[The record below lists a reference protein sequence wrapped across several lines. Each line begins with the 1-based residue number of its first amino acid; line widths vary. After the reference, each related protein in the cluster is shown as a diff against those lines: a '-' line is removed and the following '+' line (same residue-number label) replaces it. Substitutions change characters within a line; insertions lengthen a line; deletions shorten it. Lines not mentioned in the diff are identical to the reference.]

1 LAVISHIEDAQ
12 QQAADLGRALMRLS
26 WAATVLGAQQA
37 ARLVSPGSVGK
48 AGNGLAAAFDTLA
61 SALAERIDPDRQG
74 AYRTGGLLALA
85 PVDGLPGSEVHRAL
99 QRLAMEP
106 ALIEPTKRLLP
117 KVVASLTALIPGA
130 DVELARRECAAK
142 IDALKMFQDAH
153 AFCPEPSARVKLA
166 DTVARAYAR
175 DAFEA
180 PWALERIGDDHVS
193 AHRHRGDGVRSL
205 LTSHDLGPLPDGSLT
220 ALHAGVGLGL
230 AELALEGLKPDAPA
244 SRLDAALQRF
254 VDDCRGSSREGYL
267 GCALESLGLVAR
279 HLYGQAMVLALD
291 DRLAVVDP
299 GARAFF
305 WHGVGRAVYLSPEN
319 MVPRPDSPWPAV
331 AIVDRDA
338 PHDLARD
345 NMVAGVAWALLAVNL
360 RQPAVLEGFLRKHAP
375 GFGCTDAF
383 VNGLAASAIVRRDT
397 TPEEPSLGALL
408 AHEAGA
414 GDSRLGST
422 WDAVVRG
429 PIARALDE
437 AHPVLVRRRLVGE
450 LFRFRP
456 IAEIVR

>member
-1 LAVISHIEDAQ
+1 MAVISQIEDAQ
-12 QQAADLGRALMRLS
+12 QQAADLGRAVMRLS
-26 WAATVLGAQQA
+26 WAIAVLGAQQA
-37 ARLVSPGSVGK
+37 ARLVSPGKVGK
-48 AGNGLAAAFDTLA
+48 AGNGLAAACDTLA
-61 SALAERIDPDRQG
+61 DALAERIDPGRQG
-74 AYRTGGLLALA
+74 RYRTGSLLALA
-85 PVDGLPGSEVHRAL
+85 PLDGLPGSEVHRAL

-106 ALIEPTKRLLP
+106 ALIEPTRRMLP
-117 KVVASLTALIPGA
+117 PLVASLTALVPGA
-130 DVELARRECAAK
+130 DAELARRECTAK
-142 IDALKMFQDAH
+142 IDALQMFQDARDL
-153 AFCPEPSARVKLA
+153 CPEPAARVKLA
-166 DTVARAYAR
+166 QTVARAYAG
-175 DAFEA
+175 DAFCA
-180 PWALERIGDDHVS
+180 PWALECIGHDHVS

-205 LTSHDLGPLPDGSLT
+205 LSSHDLGPLPDRSLT
-220 ALHAGVGLGL
+220 MLHAGIGLGL
-230 AELALEGLKPDAPA
+230 AELALEGLRPDAPA
-244 SRLDAALQRF
+244 SGLDAALQRF

-279 HLYGQAMVLALD
+279 HLYGQSMVLALD
-291 DRLAVVDP
+291 GRLAVVDE

-360 RQPAVLEGFLRKHAP
+360 RQPAVLEGFLRKHGP
-375 GFGCTDAF
+375 GFGGTDAF
-383 VNGLAASAIVRRDT
+383 VNGLAASAIVRKDT
-397 TPEEPSLGALL
+397 TPDEPSLEALL

-429 PIARALDE
+429 PIAQALDE
-437 AHPVLVRRRLVGE
+437 AHPVLAQRRLMGE

-456 IAEIVR
+456 LAEIVR